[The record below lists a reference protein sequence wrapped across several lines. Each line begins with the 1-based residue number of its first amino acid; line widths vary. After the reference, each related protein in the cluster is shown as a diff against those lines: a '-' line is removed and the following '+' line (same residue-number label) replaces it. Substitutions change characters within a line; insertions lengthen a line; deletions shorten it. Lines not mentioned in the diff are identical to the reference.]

1 MVDPFPRLNASI
13 KYPSHVR
20 VVIGEGN
27 LPKVVLTTSSGASAE
42 VYLNGGHLT
51 SFKRGNGEEV
61 IFMSTKAVFS
71 QGKAIR
77 GGVPI
82 CFPQFGPGELVQ
94 HGFARTSQWDLK
106 ESHPDSIVLELLDS
120 DDTFKL
126 WPNLFCVHLTIQIK
140 GNTGK
145 ESLIMELNVKNRNI
159 DKSFLFTTAL
169 HTYFKIK
176 DVHSVSVHGL
186 KGTTYVDKVSGG
198 KKVEEDSDD
207 IQLSGET
214 DRVYQNA
221 KHDVKMSSKE
231 DSILLKRHNFP
242 DVVVWNLWSEK
253 AKAMADMGD
262 DDWVGFICAEAAST
276 SAPVMLEPGHSWKA
290 WQEISK
296 L

>member
-1 MVDPFPRLNASI
+1 VVQKRKVPNQKNRPKI
-13 KYPSHVR
+13 KKLR
-20 VVIGEGN
+20 RN

-94 HGFARTSQWDLK
+94 HGFARTSQWNLK
-106 ESHPDSIVLELLDS
+106 ETRPDSIILELLDS

-126 WPNLFCVHLTIQIK
+126 WPHLFSVDLTVHIK
-140 GNTGK
+140 GNTTGK
-145 ESLIMELNVKNRNI
+145 EVLIMELNVKNRNR
-159 DKSFLFTTAL
+159 DKPFTFTTAL

-176 DVHSVSVHGL
+176 DVHSISVHGL
-186 KGTTYVDKVSGG
+186 KGISYIDKVSSG
-198 KKVEEDSDD
+198 KKVEETSDD
-207 IQLSGET
+207 IQLTGET
-214 DRVYQNA
+214 DRVYEHV
-221 KHDVKMSSKE
+221 KHDVKMNSKD

-262 DDWVGFICAEAAST
+262 DDWVGFICAEAAATST
-276 SAPVMLEPGHSWKA
+276 PITLEAGHNWKA